1 MLAFLV
7 RRLGQSVFVLIGITL
22 FVSFTIRLSGDP
34 AVAMF
39 QGASAPTQEQLASIR
54 EALGTD
60 RPFLEQYAEFVAGVA
75 RGDLGTSFRTGGSVT
90 AAVMQRFPTTVALA
104 LSSLAISLLLAVPL
118 GVLAARRRGSTA
130 DLVVRIVSLLGLSFP
145 NFWLGIMLILIFGV
159 HLRWLPPSGY
169 EGPVSLILPSLTLGL
184 ILASTTTR
192 LVRSSL
198 LDVLNEQY
206 VVTARAKGIRENAVV
221 YLHALRTAL
230 IPLVTF
236 VGLQIGGLIGGVVII
251 EKVFAWPG
259 LGSLALNAIAVR
271 DYPMLQGT
279 IVVLAIF
286 IAAVNL
292 LVDMSYALLDPRVRV
307 G

>member
-39 QGASAPTQEQLASIR
+39 QGASAPSQEQLASIR

-60 RPFLEQYAEFVAGVA
+60 RPFLQQYVEFVAGVA
-75 RGDLGTSFRTGGSVT
+75 RGDLGTSFRTGGPV
-90 AAVMQRFPTTVALA
+90 ADAVMQRFPTTVALA

-118 GVLAARRRGSTA
+118 GVLAARRRGGVA
-130 DLVVRIVSLLGLSFP
+130 DLVVRVVSLLGLSFP

-159 HLRWLPPSGY
+159 RLRWLPPSGY
-169 EGPVSLILPSLTLGL
+169 EGPVSLVLPSLTLGL

-286 IAAVNL
+286 IAAINL